1 MHKMPANEVFYSIF
15 ECPEGGEKMEHSR
28 SLLYFYIKKIPGN
41 CSGSFLRK
49 TLSMEKK
56 WEIVRLSELQA
67 VFLAPGGQV
76 QAGIAAA
83 ELVHLTVG
91 IA

>member
-41 CSGSFLRK
+41 YTGAH
-49 TLSMEKK
+49 KK
-56 WEIVRLSELQA
+56 VISEITIMASVRR
-67 VFLAPGGQV
+67 GW
-76 QAGIAAA
+76 
-83 ELVHLTVG
+83 
-91 IA
+91 

>member
-1 MHKMPANEVFYSIF
+1 MRKMPANEVFYSIF
-15 ECPEGGEKMEHSR
+15 EWPEGGEKMAHSR
-28 SLLYFYIKKIPGN
+28 SLLCFYIKKIPGN
-41 CSGSFLRK
+41 SSGSFLRK
-49 TLSMEKK
+49 ILSMEKK
-56 WEIVRLSELQA
+56 WEIARLSELQA